1 MITRT
6 RNSLLGRLMQA
17 VMQIALSAT
26 LLHLLAGCAAV
37 DPVVYAGQ
45 KPALV
50 LETYFNGRLTGHG
63 LLMGRSGEV
72 KRRFVVDL
80 NASWIGDSG
89 TLDEQFVWSDGE
101 LQHRVWTLRR
111 AGAGRYIGTAPDVV
125 GEAQGV
131 VSGNSL
137 TWSYTLAVPVDGAT
151 WNLHFDD
158 AMFLA
163 DENVMLNRAVMTKWG
178 VRVGEIFIAFNRK
191 G

>member
-1 MITRT
+1 MSIRT
-6 RNSLLGRLMQA
+6 DISHSSPWMRILMQSA
-17 VMQIALSAT
+17 ASAMLLYALF
-26 LLHLLAGCAAV
+26 GCAIV

-45 KPALV
+45 KPELV
-50 LETYFNGRLTGHG
+50 LETYFNGQLTGHG
-63 LLMGRSGEV
+63 LLMGRSGEI

-80 NASWIGDSG
+80 SASWSGETG

-101 LQHRVWTLRR
+101 RQHRVWTLKR

-137 TWSYTLAVPVDGAT
+137 TWSYMLAVPVDGAT

-158 AMFLA
+158 AMFLV

-178 VRVGEIFIAFNRK
+178 LRVGEIFIAFDRK
-191 G
+191 R